1 MISAGGGGRHS
12 RDKLESIAPVSVKRG
27 DGNNKG
33 VVGLS
38 EAVEAC
44 KWLGLGEEVTEVF
57 QVRKG
62 GVGCGS
68 DWRDE
73 GKGRRPGPRFS
84 PEQ

>member
-1 MISAGGGGRHS
+1 MLQSGCKEGMEIIR
-12 RDKLESIAPVSVKRG
+12 
-27 DGNNKG
+27 
-33 VVGLS
+33 VGLA

-68 DWRDE
+68 DWRNE